1 MSRPADF
8 EYVIN
13 YTERMNCPNLAR
25 AFEAL
30 WKVEPS
36 KEELDEALWY
46 IDRELALRNQWNRP
60 LRFDT
65 ANGQPVGHLPEDDQM
80 FQDYLKIYGGKS
92 ELEAKRREVLYGLW
106 CADMTNGGEVLGLIK
121 GLVEKRFAEV
131 ASDA

>member
-25 AFEAL
+25 AFDAL
-30 WKVEPS
+30 WKAEPS

-46 IDRELALRNQWNRP
+46 IEREVQLRNQWSRP

-65 ANGQPVGHLPEDDQM
+65 ASGQPVGHLPEDDQM
-80 FQDYLKIYGGKS
+80 FQDYLKVYGGKS
-92 ELEAKRREVLYGLW
+92 ELEVKRRELLYGLW
-106 CADMTNGGEVLGLIK
+106 CADMTNGAEVLR
-121 GLVEKRFAEV
+121 LVQELVSKRFSEV
-131 ASDA
+131 SDA